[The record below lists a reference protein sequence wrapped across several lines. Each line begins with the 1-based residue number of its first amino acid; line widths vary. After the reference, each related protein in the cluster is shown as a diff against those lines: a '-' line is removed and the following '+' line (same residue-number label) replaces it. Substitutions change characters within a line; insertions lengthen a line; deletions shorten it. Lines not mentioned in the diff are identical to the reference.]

1 MKIIIRLLKIVF
13 VIVLWLL
20 TPLEALVYLLRYIV
34 TGSKFPDFP
43 LFIIM
48 TDKVFDN

>member
-1 MKIIIRLLKIVF
+1 MKIIIRFIKIVF
-13 VIVLWLL
+13 VIVLWFL

-34 TGSKFPDFP
+34 TGIKFPDCP

-48 TDKVFDN
+48 ADKIFDN